1 MAGKIT
7 VYLSCVEKVVI
18 LIAFKKLTMQASVE
32 ALHEVSNI
40 LPNVAERVEFRN
52 GENAP
57 YNKVDGGEEDESVRR
72 MKPGG

>member
-1 MAGKIT
+1 
-7 VYLSCVEKVVI
+7 
-18 LIAFKKLTMQASVE
+18 MQASVK